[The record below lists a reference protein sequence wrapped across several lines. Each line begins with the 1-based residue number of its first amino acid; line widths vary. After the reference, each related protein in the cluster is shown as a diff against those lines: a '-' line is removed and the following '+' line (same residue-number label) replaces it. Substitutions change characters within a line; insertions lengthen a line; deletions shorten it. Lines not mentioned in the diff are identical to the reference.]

1 MARPIPVEAPVT
13 TTLVPAS
20 AWPAL
25 PDRVA
30 PACRSVNRL
39 PPCRGFRRVAG
50 SANMTGA
57 ATRHKGTRG
66 RGQGRTSMRL
76 LISVSSGAEVEAA
89 LEGGADIIDAKDPAA
104 GPLGAVSGRAL
115 GEIVRAVDGRLP
127 VSAAL
132 GDASD
137 EVAVA
142 LAARRVATHRL
153 AYLKIGFAGIS
164 DRERVES
171 LVAAAVH
178 GACLVS
184 ASIGV
189 IAVGYADYLRP
200 DVASLSP
207 WWLVEAAERAGALGV
222 LLDTA
227 VKHRGPP
234 SSGHVSGLF
243 RAMSQAHVSAWIR
256 HAHDADLTV
265 AVAGG
270 LAGADLSVLRSL
282 GADVVGVRG
291 AACEGGDRLAQVSRA
306 NVEPLARS
314 AGRRSWPG
322 SAIGARPMVVGEA
335 AGGEPPRSRA
345 ALQ

>member
-1 MARPIPVEAPVT
+1 V
-13 TTLVPAS
+13 
-20 AWPAL
+20 
-25 PDRVA
+25 
-30 PACRSVNRL
+30 
-39 PPCRGFRRVAG
+39 
-50 SANMTGA
+50 
-57 ATRHKGTRG
+57 
-66 RGQGRTSMRL
+66 RL
-76 LISVSSGAEVEAA
+76 LISVASGTEARAA
-89 LEGGADIIDAKDPAA
+89 LDGGADIIDAKDAA
-104 GPLGAVSGRAL
+104 HGALGAVSIAAL
-115 GEIVRAVDGRLP
+115 REIVRTVDGRLP

-137 EVAVA
+137 EKAVAVA
-142 LAARRVATHRL
+142 ARRAAAERL
-153 AYLKIGFAGIS
+153 AYVKVGFAGVVEA
-164 DRERVES
+164 DRVES
-171 LVAAAVH
+171 LIAAAVQ
-178 GACLVS
+178 GAGMVS
-184 ASIGV
+184 ASAGV
-189 IAVGYADYLRP
+189 IAVAYADAFRP

-227 VKHRGPP
+227 IKHSGPP

-306 NVEPLARS
+306 KVESLARS
-314 AGRRSWPG
+314 AGRRNWPG
-322 SAIGARPMVVGEA
+322 SAIAARRMMVGEA

-345 ALQ
+345 ALP